1 MRLRTQYVFGLV
13 LAAIIIAVAGGLFAF
28 SEVKNASRFIVE
40 TENAQVVADLVQ
52 VGPLTAGRIK
62 VMNVDVGSP
71 VVEGQAIAIV
81 EVSTTITRSGTTDT
95 EQIGF
100 RGVQDLQVEVLA
112 PISGVIAARWAKIG
126 DIVPAGQ
133 RIVTLMD
140 PRQVWIE
147 ANIEEDEIE
156 DVRPGQT
163 VEIEVET
170 LERKLLGRVES
181 VSPVTTA
188 TLSTTTGGASAS
200 DFKSVKRVIQIKI
213 TIDANQPPLIPGTS
227 AEIKVLT
234 P

>member
-1 MRLRTQYVFGLV
+1 MRLRTQYVFVLV
-13 LAAIIIAVAGGLFAF
+13 LAGIIIAVAGGLFAF
-28 SEVKNASRFIVE
+28 SEIKNASRFIVE

-52 VGPLTAGRIK
+52 VGSLTAGRIK
-62 VMNVDVGSP
+62 VMNVDVGSA
-71 VVEGQAIAIV
+71 VVEGQAIAVV

-95 EQIGF
+95 DQIGF
-100 RGVQDLQVEVLA
+100 REVQDLQVEVLA
-112 PISGVIAARWAKIG
+112 PTSGVIAARWAKKG
-126 DIVPAGQ
+126 DTVPAGQ

-147 ANIEEDEIE
+147 ANIDEDEIE
-156 DVRPGQT
+156 DVRPGQK

-170 LERKLLGRVES
+170 LERKLLGRIES

-188 TLSTTTGGASAS
+188 TLSTTTGEASAS
-200 DFKSVKRVIQIKI
+200 DFRAVKRVIPIKI
-213 TIDANQPPLIPGTS
+213 TLDANQPPLIPGTS